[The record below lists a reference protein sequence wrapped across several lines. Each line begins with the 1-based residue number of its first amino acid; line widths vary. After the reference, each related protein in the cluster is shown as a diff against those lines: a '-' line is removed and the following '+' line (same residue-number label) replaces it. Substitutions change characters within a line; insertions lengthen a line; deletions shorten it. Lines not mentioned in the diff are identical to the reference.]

1 MNHRRLEGPLLRAL
15 TTFDPLFLLALAK
28 DVSSTNIKLCIKIP
42 SLQYPPPIGE
52 GGIGIVRLSGK
63 DALLIAQRLFP
74 NNFEV
79 LYSEFNSA
87 QLILSI
93 LTCNI
98 DK

>member
-1 MNHRRLEGPLLRAL
+1 MYQDTIA
-15 TTFDPLFLLALAK
+15 AI
-28 DVSSTNIKLCIKIP
+28 ST
-42 SLQYPPPIGE
+42 PIGE

-79 LYSEFNSA
+79 LCSEFNSA

-93 LTCNI
+93 LTCTI

>member
-1 MNHRRLEGPLLRAL
+1 
-15 TTFDPLFLLALAK
+15 
-28 DVSSTNIKLCIKIP
+28 
-42 SLQYPPPIGE
+42 LQYPPPIGE